1 LVVIATALLV
11 APSLAQSQAD
21 AQRRG
26 NITMSEFRQ
35 VLVDVGSFIDAQKGT
50 DFARQFQAIDDETLT
65 KLYPAVPDGRQ
76 FQSLVAKLKRYK
88 FSARPATQAGSNF
101 NRATPSSN
109 FQFTP
114 LLVTPACGAPDAII
128 SNTGACTPGYPDP
141 TDGAWQFMVTPLRGY
156 TDTNGVPAFSP
167 NGSFADVSSQQC
179 SLDAEVTLQ
188 QVFVILS
195 AVVNSASPF
204 CNIIPAPF
212 NALCWAPVGAIE
224 IANSI
229 LGGFF
234 QDCVEQ
240 DSLVNAAK
248 IDAGFQNTVTIDSDL
263 GKSTAALAGDISTST
278 TILATD
284 ISALDTHLT
293 NVDNHV
299 TAEFVTLNAN
309 LLADFTALA
318 NQLTQ
323 GTALLDATLKQVMKL
338 QLEPNGLQKIV
349 PAILT
354 CTGTNCPNV
363 LNKCPAAGCSW
374 NNVGPLP

>member
-1 LVVIATALLV
+1 MRRLLFFVIATALLV
-11 APSLAQSQAD
+11 APALAQT
-21 AQRRG
+21 RR
-26 NITMSEFRQ
+26 NDITINEFRQ
-35 VLVDVGSFIDAQKGT
+35 TLVDLGSFIDAQKGT
-50 DFARQFQAIDDETLT
+50 DFAHQFQAIDDDTLR

-76 FQSLVAKLKRYK
+76 FQSLVSKLNRHKMGVR
-88 FSARPATQAGSNF
+88 SGNQARPNF
-101 NRATPSSN
+101 NGVTPFVATPG
-109 FQFTP
+109 
-114 LLVTPACGAPDAII
+114 CGAPNTII
-128 SNTGACTPGYPDP
+128 ADGGACTPAYPDP
-141 TDGAWQFMVTPLRGY
+141 TDGAWKFMVSPLIGY
-156 TDTNGVPAFSP
+156 VDTNGIPAFSP
-167 NGSFADVSSQQC
+167 SDYASVSSQQC

-212 NALCWAPVGAIE
+212 NAICWAPVGAIE

-240 DSLVNAAK
+240 DGLVNAAK
-248 IDAGFQNTVTIDSDL
+248 IDAAYQNTVTLDSNL
-263 GKSTAALAGDISTST
+263 GKSTATLAGDINTST
-278 TILATD
+278 TILGAD

-299 TAEFVTLNAN
+299 AAEFVTLNAN

-318 NQLTQ
+318 SQLTQ
-323 GTALLDATLKQVMKL
+323 STTLLDATLKQVMKL
-338 QLEPNGLQKIV
+338 ELEPNGLRGIV

-363 LNKCPAAGCSW
+363 LNKCPEAGCSW